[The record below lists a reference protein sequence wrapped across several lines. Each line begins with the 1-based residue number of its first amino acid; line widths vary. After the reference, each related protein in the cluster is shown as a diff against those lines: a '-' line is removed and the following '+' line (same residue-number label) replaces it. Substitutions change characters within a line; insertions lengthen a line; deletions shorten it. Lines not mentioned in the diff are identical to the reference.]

1 MREAI
6 GRQSEPMQVVT
17 WAAISRQ
24 SAGDAEPVSDW
35 EGGKGVQRIE
45 QARRRM
51 HVREHARPTRH
62 WHRLCDSSKVR
73 RRPLGFG
80 FDELER
86 DKLNE
91 GGGGAEGD
99 GTRVA

>member
-1 MREAI
+1 MGGNQHAMQNLCPT
-6 GRQSEPMQVVT
+6 GR
-17 WAAISRQ
+17 AAISRQ

-51 HVREHARPTRH
+51 HVRKRARPTRH
-62 WHRLCDSSKVR
+62 RHRLCDSLKVR
-73 RRPLGFG
+73 RRPLGFW

-86 DKLNE
+86 DELDE